1 MKKISYCV
9 FFLCAVTA
17 TEAAYST
24 GELSQ
29 QERRKVEESI
39 MKGQGMA
46 KNFQMPLSKPQ
57 KEALN
62 DGRKKISM
70 SKEEKERV
78 EQEIMEIQS
87 ILRSNSQMTLG
98 QLQVLEKKFPWLKE
112 LNDGRRGS
120 YLLQTDKERIEKEI
134 METQSII
141 PLSEPQKE
149 ELNDGSKEI
158 YLSKE
163 ERDSISR
170 VIQILM
176 KQYDNF
182 LVYVNQEERD
192 FTSQIEQLE
201 LEIEKNK
208 SKIEENNSE
217 MRKLIER
224 KKLASE
230 QAFMESGTNEK
241 KVDLVKLFNNMAIAE
256 MKELQEL
263 NEKMKKQNEDLQEKK
278 DEINKK
284 RFEKCCERKK
294 EIEKKEKWINY
305 FEDKIKGVSE
315 KIQSLPVKGQDVVG
329 QNQPATDGGYN
340 ELADLRKKRCEL
352 MIKQTILQ
360 DEFTRAFN
368 ERSEKDDGYEKAKKK
383 YNDSMN
389 ALRIKRAKETEGK
402 IWNAAYELKMNNAE
416 EEIGYEFSVED
427 QRMREKR
434 SKLNRKLDFMCD
446 PKNPDSLCKLRE
458 EVNKCKEKIK
468 LLKSKG
474 SHMAKGK
481 QSQEEE
487 KSWR

>member
-9 FFLCAVTA
+9 FFLCAVSVTQDV
-17 TEAAYST
+17 YSST
-24 GELSQ
+24 RQNQKDCEKMERDIMNSQ
-29 QERRKVEESI
+29 S
-39 MKGQGMA
+39 MA
-46 KNFQMPLSKPQ
+46 ENFHVSSFEPQ

-62 DGRKKISM
+62 DGRKKSCL

-78 EQEIMEIQS
+78 DQEIMESQRMMGNIQLTPSDS
-87 ILRSNSQMTLG
+87 IRLA
-98 QLQVLEKKFPWLKE
+98 
-112 LNDGRRGS
+112 RGS
-120 YLLQTDKERIEKEI
+120 QYKEEQRDQEI
-134 METQSII
+134 MQIQN
-141 PLSEPQKE
+141 EPQKLE
-149 ELNDGSKEI
+149 EEYG
-158 YLSKE
+158 
-163 ERDSISR
+163 RDSILR
-170 VIQILM
+170 VIQILT
-176 KQYDNF
+176 KQHHDLLFYFNA
-182 LVYVNQEERD
+182 QEKEFAFQRE
-192 FTSQIEQLE
+192 QIEFE
-201 LEIEKNK
+201 FKKNE

-329 QNQPATDGGYN
+329 QNHPGTGGYN
-340 ELADLRKKRCEL
+340 ALADLRKKRCEL
-352 MIKQTILQ
+352 MIKETILQ
-360 DEFTRAFN
+360 DEFTRVFN
-368 ERSEKDDGYEKAKKK
+368 ERCERHDEYEKARKK
-383 YNDSMN
+383 YNDSIN
-389 ALRIKRAKETEGK
+389 ALRIKHAEETKGK
-402 IWNAAYELKMNNAE
+402 TWNAAYELQMYNEQE
-416 EEIGYEFSVED
+416 ELADELSVV
-427 QRMREKR
+427 EKR
-434 SKLNRKLDFMCD
+434 TLEKESKLSRELDFMRD
-446 PKNPDSLCKLRE
+446 PKNPDNLHKLRE
-458 EVNKCKEKIK
+458 EVKTCKEKIR